1 MNISRRRLAVL
12 SACALIFSA
21 HAPAAFASLT
31 SLVPVVGTAAPNP
44 AKIDRLFADE
54 LARQAVGR
62 YFDVIV
68 VFNSKES
75 ASRLSVF
82 GRKVKTYKVLPMARV
97 LLSKAEIEQVSG
109 WAETRFIEPGRSQR
123 LFNAEGRVMTGAEE
137 VQRILGLDGAGVTLA
152 IIDTGADGLHPDL
165 GNVVKNYAVAGAL
178 GTDPTQVYVSLT
190 PDGIDV
196 ETSVTEQHTG
206 AVGSKWNTDE
216 YGHGTHCIGTIG
228 GTGIGSDGHLRG
240 MAPKATIISYAT
252 STGINLPFTL
262 EAYDHI
268 IASVKAGQSDIRLI
282 SNSWGSSTPENF
294 NPNRSTNVASRLA
307 FEAGI
312 LSIFAAGN
320 EGPSANTLNPYAAA
334 PYGLGIGATNKA
346 YGITGFSSRGRP
358 DGNHDRELAL
368 VNLQAFLAATSEE
381 QTAWDH
387 AARPLG
393 IDRPSIVAPGE
404 NIVSAQNPVH
414 PMTASGTNYGAASGT
429 SMATPH
435 VSGLAAL
442 IHQAQDAR
450 GGARLS
456 PLDMVRLFEVSANK
470 SVMYGYDAFE
480 AGAGFADVRAAI
492 DAVNAGTIPTAV
504 TSNDLVAFNPGPVR
518 TASSTYAGTAML
530 NSYQTGEGY
539 GLHKVVVE
547 PGALRLFA
555 DASWALEANNLY
567 VTLYAPGV
575 DPKTG
580 AFAAQSAGLT
590 TVQNYRFVEVKFP
603 VAGEWH
609 VRVDGRVN
617 LGATDYTGKWE
628 VTTPDNVPP
637 VAELAL
643 STTKVGTEPVTITA
657 KVRDGNGLASI
668 AEAKVSVVTANGKVT
683 HTFDK
688 SAFVVQG
695 DALVFSKAVTF
706 SGKAPWTV
714 QVAARDASGQSAVKQ
729 VTAGRK

>member
-1 MNISRRRLAVL
+1 MKITRRRLAVL
-12 SACALIFSA
+12 SAFVLVLGAQ
-21 HAPAAFASLT
+21 APAAIANLGPA
-31 SLVPVVGTAAPNP
+31 LPGTGTVAANP
-44 AKIDRLFADE
+44 AKIDRLFAQE
-54 LARQAVGR
+54 LGALPAGR

-68 VFNSKES
+68 VFDTKES
-75 ASRLSVF
+75 AQKLSVF
-82 GRKVKTYKVLPMARV
+82 GRKVKTYKTLPMARV
-97 LLSKAEIEQVSG
+97 LLSKPEIDMVSS
-109 WAETRFIEPGRSQR
+109 WAETRFVEPSRSQR

-137 VQRILGLDGAGVTLA
+137 VQRVLGLDGSGVTLA
-152 IIDTGADGLHPDL
+152 IIDTGADALHTDL
-165 GNVVKNYAVAGAL
+165 GNVVKNYEVAGAL

-206 AVGSKWNTDE
+206 IGTKWNTDE

-228 GTGIGSDGHLRG
+228 GTGAGSDGHLRG
-240 MAPKATIISYAT
+240 MAPKVTIISYGA

-268 IASVKAGQSDIRLI
+268 IASVKSGVADIRLI
-282 SNSWGSSTPENF
+282 SNSWGSSTAENF
-294 NPNRSTNVASRLA
+294 NPNRSTNVASRIA
-307 FEAGI
+307 FEAGV

-368 VNLQAFLAATSEE
+368 ANLKDFLAASGEA

-387 AARPLG
+387 VARPLG

-404 NIVSAQNPVH
+404 NIVSTQNPVH
-414 PMTASGTNYGAASGT
+414 PMTTTGTSYGAASGT
-429 SMATPH
+429 SMSTPH

-470 SVMYGYDAFE
+470 TVMYGYDAFE

-504 TSNDLVAFNPGPVR
+504 TSDHLVKFNPGPMRVDS
-518 TASSTYAGTAML
+518 APYSGTAAV
-530 NSYQTGEGY
+530 NSYQTDEGF
-539 GLHKVVVE
+539 GLHKVVVA
-547 PGALRLFA
+547 PGALKLFA
-555 DASWALEANNLY
+555 DASWALEGENLY
-567 VTLYAPGV
+567 ITLYAPGV
-575 DPKTG
+575 DPKNG

-603 VAGEWH
+603 AAGEWH

-617 LGATDYTGKWE
+617 LASTAYTGKWE
-628 VTTPDNVPP
+628 VSSPDNVPP
-637 VAELAL
+637 TAELAL
-643 STTKVGTEPVTITA
+643 STVKVGADPVTVTA
-657 KVRDGNGLASI
+657 KVADGNGIASI
-668 AEAKVSVVTANGKVT
+668 AEARVRVVTAAGKVT

-688 SAFVVQG
+688 TAFVQQG
-695 DALVFSKAVTF
+695 DKLVFSKALTF

-714 QVAARDASGQSAVKQ
+714 EVSAKDAGGMSAIKQ

>member
-1 MNISRRRLAVL
+1 MLGAQ
-12 SACALIFSA
+12 
-21 HAPAAFASLT
+21 APVAIAN
-31 SLVPVVGTAAPNP
+31 LVPALPGTSTVVANP
-44 AKIDRLFADE
+44 AKIDSLFAQE
-54 LARQAVGR
+54 MAALPAGR

-68 VFNSKES
+68 VFNNKES
-75 ASRLSVF
+75 AQKLSIF
-82 GRKVKTYKVLPMARV
+82 GRKVKTYKTLPMARV
-97 LLSKAEIEQVSG
+97 LLSKTEIDQVSS
-109 WAETRFIEPGRSQR
+109 WSETRFVEPSRSQR
-123 LFNAEGRVMTGAEE
+123 LFNAEGRAMTGADE
-137 VQRILGLDGAGVTLA
+137 VQRVLGLDGSGVTVA
-152 IIDTGADGLHPDL
+152 IIDTGADALHTDL
-165 GNVVKNYAVAGAL
+165 GNVVKNYEVAGAL

-196 ETSVTEQHTG
+196 ETAVTEQHTAIG
-206 AVGSKWNTDE
+206 TKWNTDE

-228 GTGIGSDGHLRG
+228 GTGVGSDGHLRG
-240 MAPKATIISYAT
+240 MAPKVSIISYGA

-268 IASVKAGQSDIRLI
+268 INSVKSGVADIRLI

-294 NPNRSTNVASRLA
+294 NPNRSTNVASRIA
-307 FEAGI
+307 FEAGV

-368 VNLQAFLAATSEE
+368 ANLKDFLAASTEA

-387 AARPLG
+387 VARPLG

-404 NIVSAQNPVH
+404 NIVSAQNPAH
-414 PMTASGTNYGAASGT
+414 PMTATGTAYGAASGT

-470 SVMYGYDAFE
+470 TVMYGYEAFE
-480 AGAGFADVRAAI
+480 AGAGFADVKAAI
-492 DAVNAGTIPTAV
+492 DAVNAGAIPTAV
-504 TSNDLVAFNPGPVR
+504 TADHLVQFNPGPVR
-518 TASSTYAGTAML
+518 VDSAPYSGTATL
-530 NSYQTGEGY
+530 NSYQTNEGF
-539 GLHKVVVE
+539 GLHKVVVA
-547 PGALRLFA
+547 PGALKLFA
-555 DASWALEANNLY
+555 DASWALEGENLY
-567 VTLYAPGV
+567 ITLYAPGV
-575 DPKTG
+575 DPKSG

-609 VRVDGRVN
+609 ARVDGRVN
-617 LGATDYTGKWE
+617 LASTAYTGKWE

-637 VAELAL
+637 TAELAL
-643 STTKVGTEPVTITA
+643 STVKVGTDPVTVTA
-657 KVRDGNGLASI
+657 RVGDGNGVASI
-668 AEAKVSVVTANGKVT
+668 AEAQVRVVTATGKVT

-688 SAFVVQG
+688 TAFVQQG
-695 DALVFSKAVTF
+695 DKLVFSKALTF

-714 QVAARDASGQSAVKQ
+714 EVSAKDAGGMSAIKQ